1 MKKLILMTVITFM
14 FSTVNAQ
21 KETKEASI
29 GWNKKDGAVEYSIS
43 FHPEYK
49 INLKAPFNF
58 NLLDSSK
65 KQIAKIEWS
74 SFAKDEKGVYR
85 YSSNKNNE
93 SFLKY
98 WFVACKYQKDEI
110 VSCKTF
116 SQTVEIK

>member
-1 MKKLILMTVITFM
+1 MKKLFLITVITFM
-14 FSTVNAQ
+14 FTSVYAQ
-21 KETKEASI
+21 KDTKEASVNWI
-29 GWNKKDGAVEYSIS
+29 KKEGAVEYSIS

-58 NLLDSSK
+58 NLLDASK
-65 KQIAKIEWS
+65 KQLSKVEWS
-74 SFAKDEKGVYR
+74 SFIKDGSGVYKFL
-85 YSSNKNNE
+85 SKNNE

-116 SQTVEIK
+116 SQTIEIK

>member
-74 SFAKDEKGVYR
+74 SFVKDEKGVYR
-85 YSSNKNNE
+85 YSSRNNE

>member
-1 MKKLILMTVITFM
+1 MKKLFLLITIIFFSATV
-14 FSTVNAQ
+14 SAQ
-21 KETKEASI
+21 KDTREASVS
-29 GWNKKDGAVEYSIS
+29 WNKLNGAVEYSIA

-58 NLLDSSK
+58 SLLDSSK

-74 SFAKDEKGVYR
+74 SFTKDEKGVYR
-85 YSSNKNNE
+85 YLSKNNE